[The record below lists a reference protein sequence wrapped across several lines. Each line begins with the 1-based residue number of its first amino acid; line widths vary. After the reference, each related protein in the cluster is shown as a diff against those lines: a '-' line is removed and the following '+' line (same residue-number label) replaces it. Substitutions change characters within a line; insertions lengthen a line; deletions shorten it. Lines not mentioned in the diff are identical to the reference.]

1 MREEWI
7 MSRDKKYESSTI
19 VVGID
24 GSEHGNEAL
33 RWAAAEA
40 ELRDAKLV
48 VAQAWSPTFGVMASP
63 AGAIPADVWSTE
75 DIREETQNEMKK
87 EIAAVLGD
95 NPSVHITIAAHQGN
109 SADVLISTAEN
120 VGAELLVVGSR
131 GRGGFKRLLLGSVGE
146 QCATHAHC
154 PVVIVRPLP

>member
-1 MREEWI
+1 MTTE
-7 MSRDKKYESSTI
+7 KKTEGSTI

-40 ELRDAKLV
+40 ELRSAKLV

-63 AGAIPADVWSTE
+63 AGAIPADVWSSE
-75 DIREETQNEMKK
+75 DKRDATKNEMKK
-87 EIAAVLGD
+87 EVAAVLGD
-95 NPSVHITIAAHQGN
+95 DPAVPVTIAAHQGN
-109 SADVLISTAEN
+109 PADVLISTAEN
-120 VGAELLVVGSR
+120 VGADLLVVGSR

-154 PVVIVRPLP
+154 PVVIIRPIT